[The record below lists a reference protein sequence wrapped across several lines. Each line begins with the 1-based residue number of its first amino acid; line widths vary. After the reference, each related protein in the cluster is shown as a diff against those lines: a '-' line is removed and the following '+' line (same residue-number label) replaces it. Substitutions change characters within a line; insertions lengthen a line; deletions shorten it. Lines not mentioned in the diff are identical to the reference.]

1 MLLREKQFPIF
12 TPSTNSTHESN
23 SITRYLTLALKF
35 LSGLFLGFI
44 GANLVLFFGRS
55 VLQFGTKFGLFT
67 TGLATLHNQDGV
79 AAEICPQTD
88 ALYPQNAKNTG
99 TWTQFGDLLETDT
112 FKTLAIDKLSGLIQI
127 PSESYDNMPPPGED
141 PRWETMGQVHD
152 YLAVAFPLIHSTLS
166 LAKVNTY
173 GLIYEWTGS
182 DTSLKP
188 YLLAAHQDV
197 VPVNL
202 ETLDT
207 WTYPPYSGFYDEKT
221 GLIWGRGASDDKAS
235 LAGIMLTLET
245 LIEKGWTPTR
255 TIVLA
260 FGFDEEASG
269 IHGAKTLGIALEE
282 IYGRDGLA
290 FIVDEGGGFKDV
302 YGTIFATPGVAEK
315 GHADIMVEVTSPGGH
330 SSIPPVHTTIG
341 YLASII
347 TELENNPFPVELAR
361 NTVPHDTLLCYASHG
376 RDIPRSLKHAIFKSI
391 RSDAALRKVDD
402 MFVLKDRWYSSL
414 VGTTQA
420 VDMVSGGV
428 KANALPESAY
438 AVVNHRINTLSSVN
452 ETAAHDTKTIT
463 TVARAFNLTLK
474 AFGEDVLTASAY
486 APFEPKGHIELSQAF
501 NHELEPAPR
510 TPTWGK
516 DSEPWEFLSGTIKAT
531 YEAHRELKGEENQ
544 SVVVSPGMST
554 GNTDTKYYWNLTRH
568 IFRYN
573 HKNGAYGG
581 DIATG
586 VHTVNE
592 NIPLDHYIEM
602 IRFFSTL
609 ILNADE
615 AEGF

>member
-1 MLLREKQFPIF
+1 MTFV
-12 TPSTNSTHESN
+12 
-23 SITRYLTLALKF
+23 LK
-35 LSGLFLGFI
+35 LISGLLI
-44 GANLVLFFGRS
+44 GIYISFSLGRS
-55 VLQFGTKFGLFT
+55 ALDWGK
-67 TGLATLHNQDGV
+67 TLDSFANG
-79 AAEICPQTD
+79 AAILPTQELDTARLCPQVS
-88 ALYPQNAKNTG
+88 ALYPQSSKNAG
-99 TWTQFGDLLETDT
+99 IWTNFGELLDT
-112 FKTLAIDKLSGLIQI
+112 EGFQQLAIEKLSGLIQI

-152 YLAVAFPLIHSTLS
+152 YLAVAFPLIHSTFS

-197 VPVNL
+197 VPVNP

-207 WTYPPYSGFYDEKT
+207 WTHPPYSGFYDAET
-221 GLIWGRGASDDKAS
+221 GIIWGRGASDDKAS

-245 LIEKGWTPTR
+245 LIEKGWTPKR
-255 TIVLA
+255 TVVLA

-269 IHGAKTLGIALEE
+269 IHGAKTIGKALDE
-282 IYGRDGLA
+282 IYGQDGLA
-290 FIVDEGGGFKDV
+290 FIVDEGGKWFKDV

-315 GHADIMVEVTSPGGH
+315 GHADIKVEVTSPGGH
-330 SSIPPVHTTIG
+330 SSVPPVHTTIG

-361 NTVPHDTLLCYASHG
+361 DTVPHDTLLCYASHG
-376 RDIPRSLKHAIFKSI
+376 RDIPHSLKHAIFKSTHC
-391 RSDAALRKVDD
+391 DAALRKVEN
-402 MFVLKDRWYSSL
+402 MFVSKDRWYSSL

-420 VDMVSGGV
+420 VDMVFGGV

-438 AVVNHRINTLSSVN
+438 AIVNHRINTLSSVN
-452 ETAAHDTKTIT
+452 ETAAHDTQTIT
-463 TVARAFNLTLK
+463 GIARAFNLTLR
-474 AFGEDVLTASAY
+474 AFGEDVIPASAY
-486 APFEPKGHIELSQAF
+486 LLSEPKGHIELSQAF

-510 TPTWGK
+510 TPTSGK
-516 DSEPWEFLSGTIKAT
+516 DSEPWNFLSGTIKAT
-531 YEAHRELKGEENQ
+531 YDAHRSFRGTDGEESKSK
-544 SVVVSPGMST
+544 SVIVSPGMST

-581 DIATG
+581 EIATG

-592 NIPLDHYIEM
+592 NIPLDHYLEM

-615 AEGF
+615 AEVFE

>member
-55 VLQFGTKFGLFT
+55 VLQFGTKFELFT
-67 TGLATLHNQDGV
+67 TDVVV
-79 AAEICPQTD
+79 AKVCPQTD

-197 VPVNL
+197 VPVNP

-376 RDIPRSLKHAIFKSI
+376 RDIPRSLKHAIFKST

-474 AFGEDVLTASAY
+474 AFGED
-486 APFEPKGHIELSQAF
+486 
-501 NHELEPAPR
+501 
-510 TPTWGK
+510 
-516 DSEPWEFLSGTIKAT
+516 PWEFLSGTIKAT

>member
-1 MLLREKQFPIF
+1 MVVKDRKSQLPTSVNLGSPRAK
-12 TPSTNSTHESN
+12 
-23 SITRYLTLALKF
+23 RLAYLTLTLKSICS
-35 LSGLFLGFI
+35 LLAGLFISLQIGHYALELGKRFD
-44 GANLVLFFGRS
+44 L
-55 VLQFGTKFGLFT
+55 
-67 TGLATLHNQDGV
+67 V
-79 AAEICPQTD
+79 AADTVASWTVDVNTAGVCPQVS
-88 ALYPQNAKNTG
+88 ALYPQNSDNAE
-99 TWTQFGDLLETDT
+99 TWTEFGELLETQK
-112 FKTLAIDKLSGLIQI
+112 FKELAIEKLSGLIQI

-152 YLAVAFPLIHSTLS
+152 YLAVAFPLIHSTFS
-166 LAKVNTY
+166 LTKINTY
-173 GLIYEWTGS
+173 GLIYELTGS
-182 DTSLKP
+182 DSSLKP

-197 VPVNL
+197 VPVNP
-202 ETLDT
+202 ETLDS
-207 WTYPPYSGFYDEKT
+207 WKYPPYSGFYDAET
-221 GLIWGRGASDDKAS
+221 GIIWGRGASDDKAS

-245 LIEKGWTPTR
+245 LLEKGWSPKR
-255 TIVLA
+255 TAVLA

-269 IHGAKTLGIALEE
+269 IHGAKSLGKALEE
-282 IYGRDGLA
+282 TYGQDGIA

-315 GHADIMVEVTSPGGH
+315 GHADIKVEVTSPGGH
-330 SSIPPVHTTIG
+330 SSIPPTHTTIG

-347 TELENNPFPVELAR
+347 VAFEKNPFPVELVR

-376 RDIPRSLKHAIFKSI
+376 DAIPHSLKHAIFQSTY
-391 RSDAALRKVDD
+391 RDAALREVEDL
-402 MFVLKDRWYSSL
+402 FVSKDHWYSSL

-420 VDMVSGGV
+420 VDMVFGGV

-438 AVVNHRINTLSSVN
+438 AIVNHRINTVSSVN
-452 ETAAHDTKTIT
+452 ETATHDTQTIT
-463 TVARAFNLTLK
+463 SLARSFNLTLK
-474 AFGEDVLTASAY
+474 AFGEEIISDSAY
-486 APFEPKGHIELSQAF
+486 FPSGSKGHIELSQAF
-501 NHELEPAPR
+501 DHELEPAPR
-510 TPTWGK
+510 TPTFDKGSK
-516 DSEPWEFLSGTIKAT
+516 PWEFLSGTIKAT
-531 YEAHRELKGEENQ
+531 YNAHRNLRVIEGEESNNII
-544 SVVVSPGMST
+544 VSPGMST

-592 NIPLDHYIEM
+592 NIPLDHYLEM

-615 AEGF
+615 AASF